1 MKNICFND
9 LVAINIAWELTTE
22 LFVHVDKVLF
32 KMEVGELKTY
42 YGDYIV
48 VGLNGE
54 HVALREEC

>member
-1 MKNICFND
+1 MKNICFSD
-9 LVAINIAWELTTE
+9 LVEINIAWELTTE

-32 KMEVGELKTY
+32 KMEVETY